1 MCEEK
6 FSEILCGAGKTMEIP
21 RGLCYNETI

>member
-1 MCEEK
+1 MREEK
-6 FSEILCGAGKTMEIP
+6 FSEILFGAGKTMEIP